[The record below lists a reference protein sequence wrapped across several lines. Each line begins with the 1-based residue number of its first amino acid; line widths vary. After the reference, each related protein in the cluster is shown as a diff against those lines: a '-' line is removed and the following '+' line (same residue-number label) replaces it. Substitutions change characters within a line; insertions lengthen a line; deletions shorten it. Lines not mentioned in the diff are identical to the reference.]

1 MRIRRKGKK
10 EKKRKEKHARKVARL
25 DVRLLV
31 RIPAYIILLL
41 CMFMVITQCM
51 HSRSFIEGEILN
63 VKIKIPY
70 APLRPKFLIELI
82 MLSVVFVAPSAIY
95 EYNRFKLL
103 YRIED
108 QLPIVTRIVAD
119 ALRTG
124 TVIEDALN
132 LIARSGMYP
141 INTIIGRAL
150 LLSKYKSIPVPEALR
165 ILGSEIGA
173 EGIIRFADLL
183 DLAYRYGARAEDIL
197 DVAAYTMESI
207 QSYRRERMVNLRP
220 YVALI
225 YMMVFVYLFICGIIA
240 ILSSF
245 QIPQTFTTA
254 PGSIRL
260 EINTEYLDAM
270 ISIVEYITLINCAG
284 ASLIIGRIVYER
296 PLAGLIHYMVLAP
309 TTYMF
314 LLVLK
319 LVLAKM
325 FVPSIHLTII

>member
-1 MRIRRKGKK
+1 MVATQCVHSKSYIKGK
-10 EKKRKEKHARKVARL
+10 
-25 DVRLLV
+25 
-31 RIPAYIILLL
+31 
-41 CMFMVITQCM
+41 
-51 HSRSFIEGEILN
+51 ILN
-63 VKIKIPY
+63 ATIEIPY
-70 APLRPKFLIELI
+70 APLRPTFLIELI
-82 MLSVVFVAPSAIY
+82 MLSVAFVAPSAIY

-132 LIARSGMYP
+132 LIARSGMSP
-141 INTIIGRAL
+141 INMIIGRAL
-150 LLSKYKSIPVPEALR
+150 LLSKYRSIPVSDALR
-165 ILGSEIGA
+165 IVGSEIGA

-197 DVAAYTMESI
+197 DVAAHTMESI
-207 QSYRRERMVNLRP
+207 QSYRRERMVNLKP
-220 YVALI
+220 YIALI

-245 QIPQTFTTA
+245 QLPKGALTIA
-254 PGSIRL
+254 SGAIKL
-260 EINTEYLDAM
+260 AINTRYLDAM

-309 TTYMF
+309 TSYMF

-319 LVLAKM
+319 IFLARM
-325 FVPSIHLTII
+325 FVPTIHVPII